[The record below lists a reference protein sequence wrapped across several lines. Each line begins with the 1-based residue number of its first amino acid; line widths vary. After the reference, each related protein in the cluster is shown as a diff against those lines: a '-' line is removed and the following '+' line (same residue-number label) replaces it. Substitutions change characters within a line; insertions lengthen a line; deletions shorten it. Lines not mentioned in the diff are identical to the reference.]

1 MVHVMGDATCW
12 VLLGLCLLPIA
23 VLGSQA
29 DGKVIHISRVQHRP
43 VRVGLG
49 ERVALPCLFLL
60 HPPASLGPNE
70 PPAPPRV
77 KWSKVRSATG
87 QREDV
92 PILVAK
98 DNVVKVVKAYEG
110 RVSLPGYGRDRSNAT
125 LELRGARAS
134 DAGLYRCEVVAGIED
149 EQDLLPLEV
158 TGVVFHYR
166 PAGERYALT
175 FAAARRAC
183 RDNSA
188 AIASPQHLQA
198 AFEDGYDNCD
208 AGWLGDQSVR
218 YPITQSRPGC
228 FGDRNSLPGVRS
240 YGRREPGELYDVYCY
255 SRELRGTVF
264 YATVPGRFTWQGAR
278 RHCRSR
284 GASLATTGQL
294 YLAWHEGLDQCDPGW
309 LADGSVRYPIR
320 VPRRKCGG
328 DTPGVRTLYQFPN
341 RTGFPPAASKF
352 DAYCYKAAGQSDTEE
367 PVPSV
372 PPALD
377 PPGSDNVLVEHSED
391 LGTSGDTRD
400 TPRDPHELLPPLSQE
415 EEEEEED
422 EQLRPASASPEATAQ
437 RGDLPGGALAPGE
450 GTPPQPTTASSL
462 AWPHEEEA
470 LNVVDRAP
478 ESSWQDLASASPAL
492 LAQEDPEEPL
502 ATLLTHSQSPA
513 REHVTSSSLAPPRV
527 GTVPSTAAETT
538 SPPPTSSHTPRR
550 SHAGLNGRY
559 FQLQQQSRD
568 PAVPSGDPAVP
579 SGDPMVPSTDPTV
592 VGDPETMVTQAPV
605 LALEAKGAAANAVE
619 TWSIPRAGTASLR
632 REGPDVSPNEVQEDI
647 GAQLM
652 ASTTAPQAPIPRDSP
667 RELWSPRN
675 AESPPGTSPVPSP
688 SLPMS
693 VTPHDALVPTDG
705 ARPHIPSA
713 RGDSPRPPA
722 DATEDFSGDTQSQ
735 EGGGSVP
742 AWAPLPPEPLVAEGP
757 EPVPQPRGDS
767 SDSSGAPGEGSLERQ
782 RKAVT
787 LLQPVGTSMGH
798 PAGTSGHP
806 TGTSKGHLAG
816 TSEGHPDGISKGHPV
831 GTSEGHPDGL
841 SKGDSAGTSEGHPVG
856 TSEGHPAGTSE
867 GHPAGTSEGHPA
879 GPGEGHPD
887 GLSEGHPAGPSE
899 GHPDGLSEGHP
910 TGTSEGHPDGLSEG
924 HPAGT
929 SEGHP
934 DGLSKGHPA
943 GTSEGHP
950 AGPFEGHPDG
960 LSEGHPVGPSE
971 GHPDGLS
978 KGHPAGTSEGHPAGP
993 GEGHPDGLSEGHPAG
1008 TSEGHPDGL
1017 SEGHPAGTSEGHP
1030 AGPSEGHPATPDPS
1044 EGLAQPSWEQ
1054 PEGYGDVGKGSAQ
1067 PSSGAAASPPAW
1079 DVPSLS
1085 PPPVAT
1091 EVTPWASTERP
1102 VGAAVLEAVAEEGS
1116 TGFAPAAPHATSH
1129 SVPELGAL
1137 EQLLLPT
1144 PGPPGVP
1151 RHEDTPTSPSQE
1163 DSSGEAKSEEPPT
1176 PLGSATHGPQPS
1188 PTAPHPWVA
1197 QTPEAPSVG
1206 LLLEP
1211 SAATELG
1218 GTGGSLLLEADS
1230 GSGDEPGLE
1239 ERELL
1244 TWVGTGNAS
1253 GHAPSDP
1260 CQNNPCLHG
1269 GTCRANGTVCGC
1281 SCAPGFTGEN
1291 CEIDIDDCLSSPCQN
1306 GGTCIDEVNSFV
1318 CLCLPSYGGSRCEKD
1333 TEGCDHNW
1341 HKFQGHCYRY
1351 FSRRRSWE
1359 DAERDCRRRS
1369 GHLTSIHSQEEHG
1382 FINGFGHENTWIGLN
1397 DRIVEQDFQWTDNT
1411 GLQYENWR
1419 ENQPDNFFA
1428 GGEDCV
1434 VLVSH
1439 EIGKW
1444 NDVPCNYNLPYI
1456 CKKGTVLCGPP
1467 PEVANAF
1474 LVGKRKEKYNIHSSV
1489 RYQCQEGFTQRH
1501 VPTIKCHSTGKW
1513 DRPKILCTKRG
1524 RTERGGTTTTG
1535 TTTRTTSTSTTNPA
1549 RSGENTAST
1558 SGWTGCRRGTTSK
1571 AAGTG
1576 AQGPPP
1582 PRDVVTFPGPFPI
1595 PPILFY
1601 NPLLALAP

>member
-1 MVHVMGDATCW
+1 
-12 VLLGLCLLPIA
+12 
-23 VLGSQA
+23 
-29 DGKVIHISRVQHRP
+29 IHISRVQHRA

-60 HPPASLGPNE
+60 HPSASLGPNE
-70 PPAPPRV
+70 PPDPPRV

-188 AIASPQHLQA
+188 TIASPQHLQA

-255 SRELRGTVF
+255 SRELRGRTVF

-294 YLAWHEGLDQCDPGW
+294 YLAWREGLDQCDPGW

-352 DAYCYKAAGQSDTEE
+352 DAYCYKA
-367 PVPSV
+367 
-372 PPALD
+372 
-377 PPGSDNVLVEHSED
+377 
-391 LGTSGDTRD
+391 
-400 TPRDPHELLPPLSQE
+400 
-415 EEEEEED
+415 
-422 EQLRPASASPEATAQ
+422 Q
-437 RGDLPGGALAPGE
+437 RGDLPGGALAPGS

-492 LAQEDPEEPL
+492 LAQEDPEEPP
-502 ATLLTHSQSPA
+502 ATLLPHSQSPA
-513 REHVTSSSLAPPRV
+513 REHVTSSSLAPPGV
-527 GTVPSTAAETT
+527 GTVPSTAAETP

-579 SGDPMVPSTDPTV
+579 SADPTV
-592 VGDPETMVTQAPV
+592 VGDPERMVTQVPA

-619 TWSIPRAGTASLR
+619 TWNIPRAGTSSLR
-632 REGPDVSPNEVQEDI
+632 REGPDLSPNAVQEDI
-647 GAQLM
+647 GARLM
-652 ASTTAPQAPIPRDSP
+652 APATAPQAPIPRDSP
-667 RELWSPRN
+667 LELWSPRN
-675 AESPPGTSPVPSP
+675 PESPPGTPPVPSP
-688 SLPMS
+688 SLPVS
-693 VTPHDALVPTDG
+693 VTPHDALGHRAVPTDG
-705 ARPHIPSA
+705 AQLHVPSA

-722 DATEDFSGDTQSQ
+722 DATEDFSGDTLSQ
-735 EGGGSVP
+735 EDGGSDP
-742 AWAPLPPEPLVAEGP
+742 AWPPLPPEPLVAEGP
-757 EPVPQPRGDS
+757 EPGLRPRGDS
-767 SDSSGAPGEGSLERQ
+767 GDSSGTPGEGSLERQ

-787 LLQPVGTSMGH
+787 LLQPAGTSEAHLAGPSVGHPADPSVGHPAGTFVGHPAGPSKGHPAGISQGHPVGPSEGHPVGPSVGHPAGTSMGH
-798 PAGTSGHP
+798 PAGP
-806 TGTSKGHLAG
+806 
-816 TSEGHPDGISKGHPV
+816 SEGHPIGP
-831 GTSEGHPDGL
+831 SEGHPAGP
-841 SKGDSAGTSEGHPVG
+841 SMGDPAGP
-856 TSEGHPAGTSE
+856 SEGHPAGTSE
-867 GHPAGTSEGHPA
+867 GG
-879 GPGEGHPD
+879 
-887 GLSEGHPAGPSE
+887 
-899 GHPDGLSEGHP
+899 
-910 TGTSEGHPDGLSEG
+910 
-924 HPAGT
+924 
-929 SEGHP
+929 
-934 DGLSKGHPA
+934 
-943 GTSEGHP
+943 
-950 AGPFEGHPDG
+950 
-960 LSEGHPVGPSE
+960 
-971 GHPDGLS
+971 
-978 KGHPAGTSEGHPAGP
+978 
-993 GEGHPDGLSEGHPAG
+993 
-1008 TSEGHPDGL
+1008 
-1017 SEGHPAGTSEGHP
+1017 P
-1030 AGPSEGHPATPDPS
+1030 AGPSEGHPATPGPS
-1044 EGLAQPSWEQ
+1044 EGPAQPNREQ
-1054 PEGYGDVGKGSAQ
+1054 PEGYGEVGKGPAQ
-1067 PSSGAAASPPAW
+1067 PSSGAAAFPPAW
-1079 DVPSLS
+1079 DVPSPS
-1085 PPPVAT
+1085 PLPVAT
-1091 EVTPWASTERP
+1091 EVTPWASTER
-1102 VGAAVLEAVAEEGS
+1102 
-1116 TGFAPAAPHATSH
+1116 
-1129 SVPELGAL
+1129 
-1137 EQLLLPT
+1137 
-1144 PGPPGVP
+1144 
-1151 RHEDTPTSPSQE
+1151 QE

-1188 PTAPHPWVA
+1188 PTAPHPWVTE
-1197 QTPEAPSVG
+1197 TPEAPSVG
-1206 LLLEP
+1206 LLFEP
-1211 SAATELG
+1211 SMATELG
-1218 GTGGSLLLEADS
+1218 GTEGSLLLEADS
-1230 GSGDEPGLE
+1230 GSGEEPGLE

-1244 TWVGTGNAS
+1244 AWVGTGNAS

-1369 GHLTSIHSQEEHG
+1369 GHLTSIHSQEEHA

-1456 CKKGTVLCGPP
+1456 CKKGT
-1467 PEVANAF
+1467 
-1474 LVGKRKEKYNIHSSV
+1474 
-1489 RYQCQEGFTQRH
+1489 
-1501 VPTIKCHSTGKW
+1501 
-1513 DRPKILCTKRG
+1513 
-1524 RTERGGTTTTG
+1524 
-1535 TTTRTTSTSTTNPA
+1535 
-1549 RSGENTAST
+1549 
-1558 SGWTGCRRGTTSK
+1558 
-1571 AAGTG
+1571 
-1576 AQGPPP
+1576 
-1582 PRDVVTFPGPFPI
+1582 
-1595 PPILFY
+1595 
-1601 NPLLALAP
+1601 